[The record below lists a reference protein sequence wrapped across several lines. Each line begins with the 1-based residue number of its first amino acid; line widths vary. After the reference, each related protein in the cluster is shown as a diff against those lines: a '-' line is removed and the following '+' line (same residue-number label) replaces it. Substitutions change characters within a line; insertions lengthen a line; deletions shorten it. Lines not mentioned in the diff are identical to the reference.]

1 MATALQSFRLTARS
15 CKCQSVAQRYAT
27 KSIGRRRTFSTAPL
41 RWKEQDDTDARVN
54 AVLEKAAKD
63 SEAEYGKWLGEQ
75 VATFEQQMKET
86 EESAKAAFAR
96 AGQAPTFDWERIKV
110 KTKNTFLN
118 MGETDPVDGFPDDE
132 EDNEEDITSLAH
144 GELEHHREMR
154 HYARLA
160 AWEMPMLSSKC
171 SRTVIPITFALVDV
185 TFWTWFLTR

>member
-54 AVLEKAAKD
+54 AILEKAAKD

-75 VATFEQQMKET
+75 VATFDQQMKET

-96 AGQAPTFDWERIKV
+96 AGQPPTFDWERIKV

-132 EDNEEDITSLAH
+132 EENEEDITSLAH

-171 SRTVIPITFALVDV
+171 SRALIPSILYWWMSDSGLGF
-185 TFWTWFLTR
+185 